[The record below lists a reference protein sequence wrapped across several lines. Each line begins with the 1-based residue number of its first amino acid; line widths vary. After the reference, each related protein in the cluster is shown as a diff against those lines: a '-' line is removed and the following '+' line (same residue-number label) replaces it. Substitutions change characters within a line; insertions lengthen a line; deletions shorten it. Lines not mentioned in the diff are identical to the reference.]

1 LEGKSM
7 TTPRERRTPPRVLV
21 IADVDANARSLIDHI
36 LKPGGIQ
43 AWGLDTPAPPADI
56 VLVDITQLRG
66 DPLAGLRLRREAGD
80 EAPAI
85 VVAAHF
91 PTARLRDLFHLNV
104 ADVLL
109 KPYRPVDL
117 CQAVFELAE
126 SRSAETNT
134 QMLARSLETTR
145 EQARRRTEEIRLLS
159 EIGRAVAALAD
170 LDAILARV
178 VEAAVFV
185 ADAEEASIYLAEPE
199 TNELAL
205 RASHQAGQRE
215 ATLQRLRVNDTLVG
229 HVYQTGQAVLRQP
242 SVEGEVKVQTGFL
255 VQALINVPIRVR
267 SDIVGVLGVY
277 NRTAP
282 RAFTEHQLTVLSA
295 LADWAGVGLEHA
307 QLLEQVQTTRP
318 QVPVTAAPHEVLDG
332 IDRALASLE
341 PVADGRAAG
350 DGQREVRAAV
360 EALRALRQ
368 RPLALL
374 TPAQAMTLVDVGA
387 LLRQVVHELKP
398 VAARRQLELVAD
410 LGPGIPLISG
420 DRGPLLQVIGG
431 LTASAIRRTQRGRVV
446 LDAHTFAV
454 RGGQA
459 DSAVPPDYVIL
470 HDGAWLAITVGDTS
484 SGLSPDTIRALTAP
498 VVESSAGELGPG
510 LAMGEVR
517 LVVENLDGVL
527 WHEQTPA
534 GTIVTVA
541 LPAG

>member
-1 LEGKSM
+1 M
-7 TTPRERRTPPRVLV
+7 TAPRERRSPPRVLV
-21 IADVDANARSLIDHI
+21 VADVEATARSLIDHI
-36 LKPGGIQ
+36 LKPAGIQ
-43 AWGLDTPAPPADI
+43 AWGTDSTAPPPDI
-56 VLVDITQLRG
+56 LLVDITQLRG
-66 DPLAGLRLRREAGD
+66 DPLAGLRARREHGD
-80 EAPAI
+80 DAPAI
-85 VVAAHF
+85 VLAAHF

-126 SRSAETNT
+126 SRSVETNT
-134 QMLARSLETTR
+134 AMLARSLESTR

-159 EIGRAVAALAD
+159 EIGRAVAGLAD
-170 LDAILARV
+170 IEAILARV

-185 ADAEEASIYLAEPE
+185 ADAEEASIYLAEG
-199 TNELAL
+199 NELAL

-229 HVYQTGQAVLRQP
+229 QVYQSGQAVVRQP

-267 SDIVGVLGVY
+267 NDVVGVLGVY

-282 RAFTEHQLTVLSA
+282 RAFTEHQVTVLSA

-307 QLLEQVQTTRP
+307 QLLERVQNAGP
-318 QVPVTAAPHEVLDG
+318 AIPVTAAPHEVLDG

-341 PVADGRAAG
+341 PLAESDGAN
-350 DGQREVRAAV
+350 GQREIRAAV
-360 EALRALRQ
+360 DELRALRE

-374 TPAQAMTLVDVGA
+374 TPAQAMTLVDVTA
-387 LLRQVVHELKP
+387 LLRQVVHELRP

-410 LGPGIPLISG
+410 LGPGIPLIAG
-420 DRGPLLQVIGG
+420 DRGRLLQVIGG
-431 LTASAIRRTQRGRVV
+431 LTASAVRRTQRGRVV

-454 RGGQA
+454 RSGHA
-459 DSAVPPDYVIL
+459 DSTTPPEYVIL

-484 SGLSPDTIRALTAP
+484 SGLSPDTVRALTAP
-498 VVESSAGELGPG
+498 VVEASAGELGPG

-517 LVVENLDGVL
+517 LVVESLEGVL

>member
-1 LEGKSM
+1 
-7 TTPRERRTPPRVLV
+7 
-21 IADVDANARSLIDHI
+21 LIDHI
-36 LKPGGIQ
+36 LKPGGIH
-43 AWGLDTPAPPADI
+43 AWGTDSRAPPADI
-56 VLVDITQLRG
+56 LLVDITQLRG
-66 DPLAGLRLRREAGD
+66 DPLAGLRHRREAGD

-85 VVAAHF
+85 VLAAHF

-117 CQAVFELAE
+117 CQAIFELAE
-126 SRSAETNT
+126 SHSAETNT

-159 EIGRAVAALAD
+159 EIGRAVASLAD
-170 LDAILARV
+170 LEAILPRV

-185 ADAEEASIYLAEPE
+185 ADAEEASIYLAEPD

-229 HVYQTGQAVLRQP
+229 QVYQSGQPVLRQP

-267 SDIVGVLGVY
+267 STVVGVLGAY

-307 QLLEQVQTTRP
+307 QLMEQVKNAGTAN
-318 QVPVTAAPHEVLDG
+318 PVTAAPHEVLDG
-332 IDRALASLE
+332 IDRALAALE
-341 PVADGRAAG
+341 PLADGSSAG
-350 DGQREVRAAV
+350 DGQREIRLAV
-360 EALRALRQ
+360 DELRALRQ

-374 TPAQAMTLVDVGA
+374 TPAQAMTLVDIAA
-387 LLRQVVHELKP
+387 LVRQVVRELGP

-410 LGPGIPLISG
+410 LGPGIPLIAG

-431 LTASAIRRTQRGRVV
+431 LTASAIRRTQRGRIV

-454 RGGQA
+454 RGGTA
-459 DSAVPPDYVIL
+459 DSTSPPDYVFL

-517 LVVENLDGVL
+517 LVVESLNGVL

>member
-1 LEGKSM
+1 LESKLM
-7 TTPRERRTPPRVLV
+7 TVPRERRTPPRVLV
-21 IADVDANARSLIDHI
+21 IADVESTARSLIDHI

-43 AWGLDTPAPPADI
+43 AWGTASPAPPADI
-56 VLVDITQLRG
+56 LLVDITQLRG
-66 DPLAGLRLRREAGD
+66 DPLAGLRTRREAGD

-85 VVAAHF
+85 VLAAHF
-91 PTARLRDLFHLNV
+91 PTTRLRDLFHLNV
-104 ADVLL
+104 ADILL

-126 SRSAETNT
+126 SRSAESNT
-134 QMLARSLETTR
+134 QMLARSLESTR

-159 EIGRAVAALAD
+159 EIGRAVAGLAD
-170 LDAILARV
+170 LEAILARV

-199 TNELAL
+199 SNELAL

-267 SDIVGVLGVY
+267 SDVVGVLGVY

-307 QLLEQVQTTRP
+307 QLLERVQNARP
-318 QVPVTAAPHEVLDG
+318 STPVTAAPHEVLDG

-341 PVADGRAAG
+341 PLADGSSAG
-350 DGQREVRAAV
+350 DVQREIRLAV
-360 EALRALRQ
+360 DELHALRE

-374 TPAQAMTLVDVGA
+374 TPAQAMTLVDIAA
-387 LLRQVVHELKP
+387 LVRQVVNELKP
-398 VAARRQLELVAD
+398 VATRRQLELVAD
-410 LGPGIPLISG
+410 LRPGIPLIAA
-420 DRGPLLQVIGG
+420 DRGRLLQVIGG
-431 LTASAIRRTQRGRVV
+431 LTASAVRRTQRGRIV

-454 RGGQA
+454 RGGRP
-459 DSAVPPDYVIL
+459 DSTSPPEYVFL
-470 HDGAWLAITVGDTS
+470 HDGTWLAITVGDTS

-498 VVESSAGELGPG
+498 VVESNAGELGPG

-517 LVVENLDGVL
+517 LVVESLDGVL

>member
-1 LEGKSM
+1 M
-7 TTPRERRTPPRVLV
+7 TAPRERRTPPRVLV
-21 IADVDANARSLIDHI
+21 IADVDATARSLIDHI
-36 LKPGGIQ
+36 LKPAGIH
-43 AWGLDTPAPPADI
+43 AWGTDSTTPPADI
-56 VLVDITQLRG
+56 LLVDITQLRG
-66 DPLAGLRLRREAGD
+66 DPLAGLRARREQGD

-85 VVAAHF
+85 VLAAHF

-104 ADVLL
+104 ADVML

-117 CQAVFELAE
+117 CQAIFELSE

-145 EQARRRTEEIRLLS
+145 EQARRRTEEVRLLS
-159 EIGRAVAALAD
+159 EIGRAVAGLAD
-170 LDAILARV
+170 LEAILARV

-185 ADAEEASIYLAEPE
+185 ADAEEASIYLAEE
-199 TNELAL
+199 NTSELAL

-229 HVYQTGQAVLRQP
+229 QVFRTGQSVLRQP

-267 SDIVGVLGVY
+267 SDVVGVLGVY

-307 QLLEQVQTTRP
+307 QLLERVQSASSQP
-318 QVPVTAAPHEVLDG
+318 SIPVTAAPHEVLDG

-341 PVADGRAAG
+341 HLTDEGSPAG
-350 DGQREVRAAV
+350 DGQREIRAAV
-360 EALRALRQ
+360 EELRAARA

-374 TPAQAMTLVDVGA
+374 TPAQAMALVDVTA
-387 LLRQVVHELKP
+387 LLRQVVHELRP
-398 VAARRQLELVAD
+398 IAARRQIELLAD
-410 LGPGIPLISG
+410 LGPGIPLIAG
-420 DRGPLLQVIGG
+420 DRGRLLQVIGG
-431 LTASAIRRTQRGRVV
+431 LTASAVRRTQRGRVV

-454 RGGQA
+454 RGGRA
-459 DSAVPPDYVIL
+459 DSTVPPDYVIL

-484 SGLSPDTIRALTAP
+484 AGLSPDTIRALTAP

-517 LVVENLDGVL
+517 LVVESLDGVL

>member
-1 LEGKSM
+1 M
-7 TTPRERRTPPRVLV
+7 TAPRERRSPPRVLV
-21 IADVDANARSLIDHI
+21 VADVEATARSLIDHI
-36 LKPGGIQ
+36 LKPAGIQ
-43 AWGLDTPAPPADI
+43 AWGTDSTAPPADI
-56 VLVDITQLRG
+56 LLVDITQLRG
-66 DPLAGLRLRREAGD
+66 DPLAGLRARREHGD
-80 EAPAI
+80 DAPAI
-85 VVAAHF
+85 VLAAHF

-104 ADVLL
+104 ADVML

-117 CQAVFELAE
+117 CQAVFDLAE

-134 QMLARSLETTR
+134 AMLARSLESTR

-159 EIGRAVAALAD
+159 EIGRAVAGLAD
-170 LDAILARV
+170 IEAILARV

-185 ADAEEASIYLAEPE
+185 ADAEEASIYLAEGE
-199 TNELAL
+199 SEELAL

-229 HVYQTGQAVLRQP
+229 QVYRTGQAVVRQP
-242 SVEGEVKVQTGFL
+242 SIEGEVKVQTGFL

-267 SDIVGVLGVY
+267 SDVVGVLGVY

-282 RAFTEHQLTVLSA
+282 RTFTEHQVTVLSA

-307 QLLEQVQTTRP
+307 HLLERVQNAGP
-318 QVPVTAAPHEVLDG
+318 AVPVTAAPHEVLDG

-341 PVADGRAAG
+341 PLAEASPAG
-350 DGQREVRAAV
+350 NGQREIRAAV
-360 EALRALRQ
+360 EELRALRQ

-374 TPAQAMTLVDVGA
+374 TPAQAMTLVDVTA
-387 LLRQVVHELKP
+387 LLRQVVHELRP
-398 VAARRQLELVAD
+398 VAARRQIELLAD
-410 LGPGIPLISG
+410 LGPGVPLIAG
-420 DRGPLLQVIGG
+420 DRGRLLQVIGG

-454 RGGQA
+454 RGGKA
-459 DSAVPPDYVIL
+459 DSTAPPGYVAL

-484 SGLSPDTIRALTAP
+484 SGLSPDTVRALTAP

-517 LVVENLDGVL
+517 LVVESLDGVL

>member
-1 LEGKSM
+1 M
-7 TTPRERRTPPRVLV
+7 TAPRERRTPPRVLV
-21 IADVDANARSLIDHI
+21 IADVEATARSLIDHI
-36 LKPGGIQ
+36 LKPGGIH
-43 AWGLDTPAPPADI
+43 AWGTDSTAPPPDI
-56 VLVDITQLRG
+56 LLVDITQLRG
-66 DPLAGLRLRREAGD
+66 DPLAGLRHRREAGD

-85 VVAAHF
+85 VLAAHF

-117 CQAVFELAE
+117 CQAIFDLAE
-126 SRSAETNT
+126 SHSAETNT

-170 LDAILARV
+170 LEAILARV

-185 ADAEEASIYLAEPE
+185 ADAEEANIYLAEPE

-205 RASHQAGQRE
+205 RARHQAGQRQ

-229 HVYQTGQAVLRQP
+229 QVYRTGQAVLRQP

-267 SDIVGVLGVY
+267 SDVVGVLGVY

-307 QLLEQVQTTRP
+307 QLMERVQNAHPAT
-318 QVPVTAAPHEVLDG
+318 PVTAAPHEVLDG
-332 IDRALASLE
+332 IERALASLE
-341 PVADGRAAG
+341 PLADGQSPGG
-350 DGQREVRAAV
+350 DGQREIRAAV
-360 EALRALRQ
+360 DELRALREQ
-368 RPLALL
+368 PLALL
-374 TPAQAMTLVDVGA
+374 TPAQAMTLVDITA
-387 LLRQVVHELKP
+387 LLRQVVHELGP

-410 LGPGIPLISG
+410 LGPGIPLIAG
-420 DRGPLLQVIGG
+420 DRVRLLRVIGG
-431 LTASAIRRTQRGRVV
+431 LTASAVRRTQRGRIV

-454 RGGQA
+454 RGGRA
-459 DSAVPPDYVIL
+459 DSISPPKYVFL

-510 LAMGEVR
+510 LAMGQVR
-517 LVVENLDGVL
+517 FVVEGLDGVL

>member
-1 LEGKSM
+1 M
-7 TTPRERRTPPRVLV
+7 TAPRDRRAVPRVLV
-21 IADVDANARSLIDHI
+21 IADVEATARSLIDHI
-36 LKPGGIQ
+36 LKPAGIQ
-43 AWGLDTPAPPADI
+43 GWPADASAPPAD
-56 VLVDITQLRG
+56 VLLVDITQLRG
-66 DPLAGLRLRREAGD
+66 DPLAGLRARREAGD

-85 VVAAHF
+85 VLAAHF

-104 ADVLL
+104 ADILL

-117 CQAVFELAE
+117 CSAIVELAE

-134 QMLARSLETTR
+134 AMLSRSLESTR

-170 LDAILARV
+170 LEAILARV

-185 ADAEEASIYLAEPE
+185 ADAEEASIYLADPE
-199 TNELAL
+199 TEELVL

-229 HVYQTGQAVLRQP
+229 QVYQTGQAVLRQP

-267 SDIVGVLGVY
+267 NDVVGVLGVY

-282 RAFTEHQLTVLSA
+282 RPFSEHQLTVLSA
-295 LADWAGVGLEHA
+295 LSDWAGVGLEHA
-307 QLLEQVQTTRP
+307 DLLERVQSAPTIS
-318 QVPVTAAPHEVLDG
+318 PVTAAPQEVLEG
-332 IDRALASLE
+332 IERALTILE
-341 PVADGRAAG
+341 PLENGRPPSG
-350 DGQREVRAAV
+350 TGQREIRAALD
-360 EALRALRQ
+360 ELRALRQ
-368 RPLALL
+368 HRLALL
-374 TPAQAMTLVDVGA
+374 TPAQAMNLVDVSA
-387 LLRQVVHELKP
+387 ILRQVVHELRP
-398 VAARRQLELVAD
+398 IAERRQLELVAD
-410 LGPGIPLISG
+410 LGPGLPLIAG
-420 DRGPLLQVIGG
+420 DRGRLLQVIGG

-454 RGGQA
+454 RGGRA
-459 DSAVPPDYVIL
+459 DSTAPPDYVAL
-470 HDGAWLAITVGDTS
+470 HDGAWLAVTVGDTS

-498 VVESSAGELGPG
+498 NVEVEAGELGPG
-510 LAMGEVR
+510 LTMGEVR
-517 LVVENLDGVL
+517 RVVESLNGVL

>member
-1 LEGKSM
+1 MSVS
-7 TTPRERRTPPRVLV
+7 RERRTPPRVLV
-21 IADVDANARSLIDHI
+21 IADVEATARSLIDHI

-43 AWGLDTPAPPADI
+43 AWGTDATAPPADI
-56 VLVDITQLRG
+56 LLVDITQLRG
-66 DPLAGLRLRREAGD
+66 DPLAGLRTRREAGD

-85 VVAAHF
+85 VLAAHF

-104 ADVLL
+104 ADILL

-117 CQAVFELAE
+117 CQAIFELAE

-134 QMLARSLETTR
+134 AMLTRSLESTR

-159 EIGRAVAALAD
+159 EIGRAVAGLAD
-170 LDAILARV
+170 LEAILARV

-185 ADAEEASIYLAEPE
+185 ADAEEASIYLADPE

-205 RASHQAGQRE
+205 RASHQAGQRQ

-229 HVYQTGQAVLRQP
+229 QVYQTGQAILRQP

-267 SDIVGVLGVY
+267 SDVVGVLSAY

-282 RAFTEHQLTVLSA
+282 RAFTEHHVTVLSA

-307 QLLEQVQTTRP
+307 QLLERVQNAAPPT
-318 QVPVTAAPHEVLDG
+318 PVTAAPHEVIDG
-332 IDRALASLE
+332 IDRALAALE
-341 PVADGRAAG
+341 PLADGPAAG
-350 DGQREVRAAV
+350 NGQREIRAAV
-360 EALRALRQ
+360 NELRSLRE

-374 TPAQAMTLVDVGA
+374 TPAQAMTLVDVTA
-387 LLRQVVHELKP
+387 LLRQVVHELTP
-398 VAARRQLELVAD
+398 VASRRGLELVAD
-410 LGPGIPLISG
+410 LGPGIPLIAG
-420 DRGPLLQVIGG
+420 DRGRLVQVIGG

-459 DSAVPPDYVIL
+459 DSTSPPEYVFL

-498 VVESSAGELGPG
+498 VVEAGAGELGPG

-517 LVVENLDGVL
+517 QVVESLDGVM